1 MTTTMESTA
10 MKKTFLAM
18 AAVLGMSMALTAA
31 GDALAQDSYPNKQ
44 IKFIVPF
51 SPGGGIDI
59 LARTIGQK
67 LGDDWKVPVVIDNR
81 PGASGNI
88 GTEAAARAA
97 PDGYTVLTT
106 ANTIIMVPSLYKN
119 VPFDPIKDFV
129 PVVPLAIGSLA
140 LVARPTLNV
149 KSVKEFIELA
159 KASGGKLNY
168 GSPGNGTPHH
178 LAMELVK
185 QRTGIEIMHIPYKGS
200 AGLVTDVI
208 SGQVDVAFLP
218 VHQVLPFVKSGKML
232 MLAAGGIKRTS
243 VTPDVPSM
251 AQAAGISDIDV
262 DMWYGLYLPAGTSK
276 GVVAKMNREVNA
288 ILRMPDVGVTLNAL
302 GLQPSGGTPE
312 QLADLTAA
320 DLNRWAKVIRQAKIT
335 AD

>member
-1 MTTTMESTA
+1 MKVMLLKKSALALATLLLCTT
-10 MKKTFLAM
+10 
-18 AAVLGMSMALTAA
+18 AAVLNPSPAR
-31 GDALAQDSYPNKQ
+31 AQEQYPSKPL
-44 IKFIVPF
+44 KFIVPF

-67 LGDDWKVPVVIDNR
+67 LGEDWKVPVVVDNR

-88 GTEAAARAA
+88 GTEAAAKSA

-106 ANTIIMVPSLYKN
+106 ANTIIMVPSLYKK
-119 VPFDPIKDFV
+119 VPFDPVKDFT
-129 PVVPLAIGSLA
+129 PVAPLAVGSLA
-140 LVARPTLNV
+140 LVARPTLPV
-149 KSVKEFIELA
+149 KNVKEFIALA
-159 KASGGKLNY
+159 QASPGKLNY

-185 QRTGIEIMHIPYKGS
+185 QRANIDLTHIPYKGS
-200 AGLVTDVI
+200 AGLVTDVV
-208 SGQVDVAFLP
+208 SGQVDIAFLP
-218 VHQVLPFVKSGKML
+218 VHQVLPYVKTGKML
-232 MLAAGGIKRTS
+232 MLAAGGTKRTS

-262 DMWYGLYLPAGTSK
+262 DMWYGLYLPAGASK
-276 GVVAKMNREVNA
+276 DVVAKLNREVNA
-288 ILRMPDVGVTLNAL
+288 ILKMPDVGVTLGNL

-312 QLADLTAA
+312 QLAELTTS
-320 DLNRWAKVIRQAKIT
+320 DLNRWAKVIKQARIA